1 MRFIESECDAVLRGE
16 GPRFSNISPERVIK
30 HMGIERVLAH
40 PNGPEFLRAHGFSLP
55 DLVGERGNNSKP
67 IIDGVA
73 E

>member
-1 MRFIESECDAVLRGE
+1 
-16 GPRFSNISPERVIK
+16 
-30 HMGIERVLAH
+30 MGIERVLAH

-55 DLVGERGNNSKP
+55 DLVGERGENSKP